1 MDSEALEASMGGRSQ
16 QRSPM
21 QVLVDIEGPGSSFQ
35 QDAIDYFCH
44 AQLASQVC
52 IPCTPHHLLCV
63 LAVISAQTPRF
74 QSSLH
79 MLCFISH
86 FNMNIVVANWAV
98 LATRGTTMGVS
109 SPCLQMQLALHS
121 CLRRQTPEGSKLW
134 LYKVTF
140 VLQWVPKM

>member
-52 IPCTPHHLLCV
+52 TPCTPHHFLCV
-63 LAVISAQTPRF
+63 LAFISAQTLRF

-86 FNMNIVVANWAV
+86 
-98 LATRGTTMGVS
+98 LT
-109 SPCLQMQLALHS
+109 
-121 CLRRQTPEGSKLW
+121 
-134 LYKVTF
+134 
-140 VLQWVPKM
+140 

>member
-1 MDSEALEASMGGRSQ
+1 MGGRSQ

-52 IPCTPHHLLCV
+52 IPCTPHHFLRV
-63 LAVISAQTPRF
+63 LAIISAQTPCS

-86 FNMNIVVANWAV
+86 LNTIIVVANWAV
-98 LATRGTTMGVS
+98 LATCGTTMGVS
-109 SPCLQMQLALHS
+109 SPCLQMQPALHS
-121 CLRRQTPEGSKLW
+121 CLRR
-134 LYKVTF
+134 
-140 VLQWVPKM
+140 